1 MAIYPTTGLQ
11 QDSTREGVKKALRSE
26 TELAYV
32 FTRTQMLKKQLF
44 SLHHILTT
52 AQSAT
57 LEQFFYDN
65 QGTIFTLNYD
75 GVSYNCIFVSDSYA
89 PKKLSLGYIEVTM
102 NVREV

>member
-1 MAIYPTTGLQ
+1 MAIYPTVGLQ
-11 QDSTREGVKKALRSE
+11 QNSTREGLKKALRSE
-26 TELAYV
+26 TEKSYI

-44 SLHHILTT
+44 SLHHILTIS
-52 AQSAT
+52 QSET

-65 QGTIFTLNYD
+65 QGTIFTLSYD